1 VTAQVTG
8 VLKKSLGKMRF
19 VTTSRAFTPVE
30 PCTGPMNAEIGL
42 QPESRIRIDV
52 RLPGF
57 DLLRPSDFGME
68 VSGGVPSAA
77 GPRTNALLKFELA
90 SPGLKPDCE
99 RACFWALGA
108 AVSASRLH
116 KDWAWWT
123 HIPLLWTHRDKTS

>member
-1 VTAQVTG
+1 
-8 VLKKSLGKMRF
+8 
-19 VTTSRAFTPVE
+19 
-30 PCTGPMNAEIGL
+30 
-42 QPESRIRIDV
+42 
-52 RLPGF
+52 
-57 DLLRPSDFGME
+57 ME

-116 KDWAWWT
+116 KDWAWWA
-123 HIPLLWTHRDKTS
+123 HIPLMWTHLDKTRKDRPLSRFQVDPLGLNYPSIFFSG